1 MVRAGVIFENTMRQ
15 ADYMAIS
22 SYFSV
27 NEPRAQDLMS
37 GRLRVTLSERVKGR
51 AVGAGGRDGG
61 GNQGPSKG
69 KDESVENARKRQLS
83 NQHSNGIQP
92 QKQMQKHRSLAPAMA
107 AFGSDDD
114 IENPSMAVEAVAN
127 GCNGGMSDM
136 DELHYGNDTIQLG
149 QREQVMLVMLGQL
162 NRAFRER
169 LDDVNRS
176 VFNTKLQA
184 ELAKQPLRND
194 RDLNSTMV
202 NGFSKHMKDK
212 YGKYLIQA
220 VQQVDNFLELTN
232 DVEAL
237 TLESF
242 ALDVDAIFGQPIMT
256 LEEIN
261 HAVVPVGGAP
271 DWGDDDDDD
280 DDWVIEPTCHA

>member
-1 MVRAGVIFENTMRQ
+1 
-15 ADYMAIS
+15 
-22 SYFSV
+22 
-27 NEPRAQDLMS
+27 
-37 GRLRVTLSERVKGR
+37 
-51 AVGAGGRDGG
+51 
-61 GNQGPSKG
+61 
-69 KDESVENARKRQLS
+69 
-83 NQHSNGIQP
+83 IQP

-220 VQQVDNFLELTN
+220 VQQVDSFLELTN